1 MGNKAAGSR
10 GSIMFRRVIMAVS
23 SLAAG
28 WALLG
33 QVAGAEVY
41 PPVPPG
47 VTTTTIVTTTT
58 AAPKQVAPTTV
69 AKKIVTPK
77 APAVVVVVRGAP
89 VQPRRALAITGTD
102 TALPLAALATASV
115 GFGVTLVCLSRLGRS
130 RHRRRRVA

>member
-47 VTTTTIVTTTT
+47 VTTTT

-89 VQPRRALAITGTD
+89 VQPRRALVFTGTD